1 MAQLLEFIGN
11 HPLLVG
17 SLVALLTALAFTE
30 MRRGGQGITSAQ
42 LTQLVNQQGAIV
54 VDVREKA
61 DYSKGHIVDSISMPF
76 SKAQE
81 RVGELS
87 KHKDKPIVIVD
98 AQGQH
103 SGMVGKQF
111 KAAGLD
117 NVMRLNGG
125 IATWTGDGLPLV
137 KK

>member
-17 SLVALLTALAFTE
+17 SLVALVTALIFTE

-61 DYSKGHIVDSISMPF
+61 DYSKGHIVDSVSMPF
-76 SKAQE
+76 AKTQE
-81 RVGELS
+81 RVAELNR
-87 KHKDKPIVIVD
+87 HKDKPIIIVD

-111 KAAGLD
+111 KAAGLT
-117 NVMRLNGG
+117 NVLRLNGG
-125 IATWTGDGLPLV
+125 ITTWTGDGLPLV

>member
-1 MAQLLEFIGN
+1 MVQLLEFIGN

-81 RVGELS
+81 RAGELS
-87 KHKDKPIVIVD
+87 KP
-98 AQGQH
+98 
-103 SGMVGKQF
+103 SGRLMPTPEPAIRLFGF
-111 KAAGLD
+111 SAAY
-117 NVMRLNGG
+117 
-125 IATWTGDGLPLV
+125 P
-137 KK
+137 

>member
-30 MRRGGQGITSAQ
+30 MRKGGQNISSQQ
-42 LTQLVNQQGAIV
+42 LTQLMNQQGAIV

-61 DYSKGHIVDSISMPF
+61 DYSKGHIVDAISMPF
-76 SKAQE
+76 TKVKE
-81 RVGELS
+81 RVAELN

-103 SGMVGKQF
+103 AGMVGKQF
-111 KAAGLD
+111 REAGLQQ
-117 NVMRLNGG
+117 VLRLRGG
-125 IATWTGDGLPLV
+125 LSTWTADGLPLV